1 MKTDPRM
8 ESILKKAS
16 KDPEFLTEI
25 IPVFQSFANYGD
37 IKPYQHYLPQIIEVC
52 KKWEGKN
59 KMAEI
64 IPELSK
70 SYVQFCFGQYEKAKQ
85 LVLSLKSKHDLN
97 IDADHYG
104 FAEMLLG
111 VSMRDAGEIDAALVH
126 FLNATKS
133 INKSGSLANFRCYA
147 FYIMAEI
154 HMQINDLETA
164 GKYYKK
170 ALAIS
175 QKVDHKIAVFRSL
188 IGLGTWY
195 RIKKKYKKSI
205 RLFKRALKV
214 ESMSEASR
222 SRVLRDL
229 GVHYLSLK
237 KFKKAIKF
245 LEQSYELAMKNGY
258 SNPASTCLIHLGKVY
273 LAIENPDKAL
283 EVLREALEISLEHKT
298 RAKQMEIEPLL
309 ASTYEVLQNFEKA
322 YQHLKIAQQIKE
334 EINTEKQREI
344 FKIKNRMIEEQK
356 EVIKKERDRSNK
368 LLLNILPDSIATEL
382 KENQFVE
389 PKRFEQAT
397 VLFADFVGF
406 TSISEAL
413 SSEELVKNLDHYF
426 RAFDKIITKYRLEK
440 IKTIGDA
447 YMCAGGLPE
456 ISSTHAQDIV
466 KAALEMQSYV
476 KKRQKN
482 PKIKNVD
489 KWSLRIGIHSG
500 PVIAGVVGDIK
511 FVYDIWGDTV
521 NTASRM
527 ESNSEEGK
535 VNVSESTFE
544 LLSVH
549 PDFTFIPRG
558 KINVKNKGEIEMY
571 FVENGE
577 AN

>member
-1 MKTDPRM
+1 M
-8 ESILKKAS
+8 
-16 KDPEFLTEI
+16 
-25 IPVFQSFANYGD
+25 
-37 IKPYQHYLPQIIEVC
+37 
-52 KKWEGKN
+52 
-59 KMAEI
+59 
-64 IPELSK
+64 
-70 SYVQFCFGQYEKAKQ
+70 
-85 LVLSLKSKHDLN
+85 
-97 IDADHYG
+97 
-104 FAEMLLG
+104 
-111 VSMRDAGEIDAALVH
+111 
-126 FLNATKS
+126 
-133 INKSGSLANFRCYA
+133 
-147 FYIMAEI
+147 
-154 HMQINDLETA
+154 
-164 GKYYKK
+164 
-170 ALAIS
+170 
-175 QKVDHKIAVFRSL
+175 
-188 IGLGTWY
+188 
-195 RIKKKYKKSI
+195 
-205 RLFKRALKV
+205 
-214 ESMSEASR
+214 
-222 SRVLRDL
+222 
-229 GVHYLSLK
+229 
-237 KFKKAIKF
+237 
-245 LEQSYELAMKNGY
+245 
-258 SNPASTCLIHLGKVY
+258 
-273 LAIENPDKAL
+273 
-283 EVLREALEISLEHKT
+283 
-298 RAKQMEIEPLL
+298 
-309 ASTYEVLQNFEKA
+309 
-322 YQHLKIAQQIKE
+322 
-334 EINTEKQREI
+334 
-344 FKIKNRMIEEQK
+344 
-356 EVIKKERDRSNK
+356 
-368 LLLNILPDSIATEL
+368 

-577 AN
+577 AK